1 MGSRTPGNAG
11 TRTRSFPFR
20 RAGHNPPG
28 RFPTQRSDLGV
39 LGYIIVYLETNILL
53 DHYRFFSL
61 SRFKYQNRTR
71 TARVQA
77 AHSGRKGA
85 WLSVLASSAHL
96 SSLSIAICQ
105 LTLKSSQNVSA
116 ISKRYCFRWICL
128 KSCQFVRNNEVSEHL
143 ASLRGYER

>member
-53 DHYRFFSL
+53 DHYRFFFLYRDL
-61 SRFKYQNRTR
+61 STR
-71 TARVQA
+71 IGHAQHACRQRIPDER
-77 AHSGRKGA
+77 G
-85 WLSVLASSAHL
+85 
-96 SSLSIAICQ
+96 
-105 LTLKSSQNVSA
+105 
-116 ISKRYCFRWICL
+116 
-128 KSCQFVRNNEVSEHL
+128 
-143 ASLRGYER
+143 RGYRF